1 MKNPV
6 LYGHHLSGHSYKV
19 ALLLSLSQTEY
30 EFRHVDISLPRAE
43 RSDDFQA
50 VSQYGEVP
58 VLIDD
63 GHAINQSN
71 AILLHIAE
79 QTPNANLI
87 GNDRIS
93 SLEWLFWEANRIG
106 FSVSNLRLYLR
117 FKHQPEADEITFLQS
132 RAQDDLERL
141 QKELSNKPFLTGE
154 TYSIADVSCCG
165 YLYWLA
171 EAGLDISN
179 WPNIQ
184 DWLNRISQ
192 LPGWFHPDQMPKKS
206 QNIYCAPC

>member
-19 ALLLSLSQTEY
+19 ALLLSLSQIEY
-30 EFRHVDISLPRAE
+30 AFRHVDISLPRTE
-43 RSDDFQA
+43 RSDDFQD

-79 QTPNANLI
+79 QSPNANLI
-87 GNDRIS
+87 GNDRRT

-117 FKHQPEADEITFLQS
+117 FKRQPEADEIKFLQS

-141 QKELSNKPFLTGE
+141 QKELSDKPFLSGE
-154 TYSIADVSCCG
+154 TASIADVSCCG
-165 YLYWLA
+165 YLYWLD
-171 EAGLDISN
+171 EAGLDRSEERRVGKECRAR
-179 WPNIQ
+179 WSPE
-184 DWLNRISQ
+184 
-192 LPGWFHPDQMPKKS
+192 H
-206 QNIYCAPC
+206 